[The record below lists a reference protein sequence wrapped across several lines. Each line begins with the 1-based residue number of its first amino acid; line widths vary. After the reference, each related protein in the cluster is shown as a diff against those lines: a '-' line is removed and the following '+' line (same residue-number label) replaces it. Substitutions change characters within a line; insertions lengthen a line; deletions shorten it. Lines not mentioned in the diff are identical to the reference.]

1 MPYEISLSAE
11 DYALC
16 SKLKSMKFSGMA
28 EALEDILADPNS
40 DLIPFREK
48 VGRLVDAE
56 WDLRY
61 NKKLHRYMK
70 KATLKYPHADLDET
84 IYDPERLLDARAI
97 ERLAKCEWIEQGKNL
112 MVTGKTGS
120 GKSYLAN
127 ALAISALR
135 QFKTAKYCEAS
146 HLIDELNRAE
156 AMDCYRGTLA
166 QIGRAHV

>member
-1 MPYEISLSAE
+1 M
-11 DYALC
+11 
-16 SKLKSMKFSGMA
+16 
-28 EALEDILADPNS
+28 
-40 DLIPFREK
+40 
-48 VGRLVDAE
+48 DAE

-61 NKKLHRYMK
+61 NKKLNRYIK

-135 QFKTAKYCEAS
+135 QFQTA
-146 HLIDELNRAE
+146 
-156 AMDCYRGTLA
+156 
-166 QIGRAHV
+166 